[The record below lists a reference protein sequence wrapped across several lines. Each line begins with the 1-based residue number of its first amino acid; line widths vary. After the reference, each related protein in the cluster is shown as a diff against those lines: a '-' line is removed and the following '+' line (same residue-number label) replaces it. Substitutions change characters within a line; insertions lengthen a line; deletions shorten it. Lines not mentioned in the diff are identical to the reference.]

1 MPTVVASDI
10 EIHYEERGEGAP
22 LLLIGGIPAIASD
35 WAPLAERL
43 AARRRVIAYD
53 NRGSGGSTVT
63 SGSCTTA
70 QLADDAVGLLD
81 HLGVERSDVFGMSLG
96 GMICQELALRHPER
110 VGCLVLGCTH
120 ASFAHAIQP
129 PKETGRA
136 FAMQTDD
143 WAERMRALA
152 PLAFARDVDASLL
165 ERFTEKKS
173 RDVQDPAGYRAHID
187 AVLHHDALDR
197 LGAIR
202 APTLVITGDD
212 DRIVPGVNSEV
223 LAQRI
228 PGATLEVIGGAGHLF
243 FLERPERTVAVLESF
258 LDGSGSA
265 MTATATSQQ

>member
-1 MPTVVASDI
+1 MRVPTAALSDI
-10 EIHYEERGEGAP
+10 ELHYEERGEGAP
-22 LLLIGGIPAIASD
+22 LVLVAGIPGIASD

-43 AARRRVIAYD
+43 AATRRVIAYD

-63 SGSCTTA
+63 PGPCTTA
-70 QLADDAVGLLD
+70 QLANDAVALLD
-81 HLGVERSDVFGMSLG
+81 HLGIERSDVFGMSLG

-110 VGCLVLGCTH
+110 VARLVLGCTH
-120 ASFAHAIQP
+120 AGIAHAVQP

-152 PLAFARDVDASLL
+152 PLAFARDVDALLL

-173 RDVQDPAGYRAHID
+173 RDVQDPAGYRAHVD
-187 AVLHHDALDR
+187 AVLNHDALDR

-202 APTLVITGDD
+202 APTLVVTGDD
-212 DRIVPGVNSEV
+212 DRIIPSANSEL

-228 PGATLEVIGGAGHLF
+228 PDARLEIVGDAGHLF
-243 FLERPERTVAVLESF
+243 FLERPDRTIAVLENF
-258 LDGSGSA
+258 LDGPLPRPG
-265 MTATATSQQ
+265 